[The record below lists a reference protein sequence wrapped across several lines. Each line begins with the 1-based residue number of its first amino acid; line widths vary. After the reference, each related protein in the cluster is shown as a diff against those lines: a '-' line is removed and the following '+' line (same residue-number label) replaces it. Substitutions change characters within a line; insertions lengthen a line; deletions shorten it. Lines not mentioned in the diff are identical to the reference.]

1 MTQETLP
8 KIIAFCGHPKAGKS
22 EAQRI
27 LEERYGAIPIDD
39 GWPMRDFAIR
49 HLGLTI
55 DDVTTQEGKAQ
66 TIIFAGKTFT
76 VRWFLGELGNALEA
90 LLGADAIPVMAARH
104 LEPGQLYCAASLRRD
119 QARVWKKFG
128 ALIVKIENPIAKPSP
143 YEFDQFDESY
153 VDLTLNNEALA
164 WGHPPAVA
172 RRDLERQ
179 LDIIMRTYL
188 DLLPQQMVQSE

>member
-1 MTQETLP
+1 MEPRQP
-8 KIIAFCGHPKAGKS
+8 KLIAFCGHPKAGKT
-22 EAQRI
+22 EAQKI

-66 TIIFAGKTFT
+66 TIIFAGKSFT

-90 LLGADAIPVMAARH
+90 LLGADAIPLMAARH
-104 LEPGQLYCAASLRRD
+104 LESDQLYCVASLRRD

-128 ALIVKIENPIAKPSP
+128 GLIVQIDNPIAKPSP
-143 YEFDQFDESY
+143 YAFDQFDESY
-153 VDLTLNNEALA
+153 VDIVLANEALA

-172 RRDLERQ
+172 RQDLTRR
-179 LDIIMRTYL
+179 LDAIMGEHFGLEPLRIGR
-188 DLLPQQMVQSE
+188 